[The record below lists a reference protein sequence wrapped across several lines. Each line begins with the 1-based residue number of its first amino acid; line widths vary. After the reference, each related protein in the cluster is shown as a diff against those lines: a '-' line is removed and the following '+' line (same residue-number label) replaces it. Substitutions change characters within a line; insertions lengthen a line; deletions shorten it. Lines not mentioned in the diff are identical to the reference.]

1 MVTFPS
7 IYSLKR
13 DSFGVIEAINNHRHS
28 PYQGGIK
35 GGSAPPYQGGIKGG
49 YIETTYLTSKKLPT
63 PVH

>member
-13 DSFGVIEAINNHRHS
+13 DSFGVIEAINNHRH
-28 PYQGGIK
+28 
-35 GGSAPPYQGGIKGG
+35 PPYQGEIKGG

>member
-13 DSFGVIEAINNHRHS
+13 DSFGVIEAINNHRH
-28 PYQGGIK
+28 
-35 GGSAPPYQGGIKGG
+35 PPDQGGIKGG

-63 PVH
+63 AVH